1 MTSTMTFSSFTLDDK
16 AREFLSE
23 DLAERLHE
31 QPLDSDRH
39 ESILA
44 SVGSH
49 ALHQFLDDDV
59 LTHLAE
65 FVPNRERVLLLRNL
79 PVQPLPPTPVE
90 GYADEPAL
98 AMTNALHLGLIRL
111 CGLTPYSVPYE
122 NDGRLMR
129 NVVPNPEA
137 AASPSSWGSD
147 TDFSWHTDNPH
158 LPFGYGGIDP
168 RAFIPRY
175 LSFFAMRNDEAVP
188 TDVVSLDTAIDLM
201 DRRALEVLGQ
211 PGFTVGA
218 PASNDRFQAEQLE
231 PYPLV
236 EISGAD
242 RRVRYDPGTVTASS
256 PRHDAALAQW
266 RQVLDGIAGEELV
279 LGPGD
284 FLIFD
289 NYRILHRRRAFEP
302 GPVTQARWL
311 RRCYAS

>member
-1 MTSTMTFSSFTLDDK
+1 MTSTTMFSSYTVDDTT
-16 AREFLSE
+16 RDFLSE
-23 DLAERLHE
+23 ELTERLRG

-44 SVGSH
+44 GVGSH

-59 LTHLAE
+59 LTHLAQ
-65 FVPNRERVLLLRNL
+65 FVINRERVLLLRNL
-79 PVQPLPPTPVE
+79 PVQRLPSTPVK

-98 AMTNALHLGLIRL
+98 AMTNAMHLGLVRL
-111 CGLTPYSVPYE
+111 CGLIPYSVPYE

-129 NVVPNPEA
+129 NVVPNPQA
-137 AASPSSWGSD
+137 AASTSSWGSD

-158 LPFGYGGIDP
+158 LPFGFGGADP

-175 LSFFAMRNDEAVP
+175 LSFFAMRNNEAVP
-188 TDVVSLDTAIDLM
+188 TDVVSIDAAIDLM
-201 DRRALEVLGQ
+201 SHDALQMLGQ
-211 PGFTVGA
+211 PGYTVGA
-218 PASNDRFQAEQLE
+218 PASNDSFQADQLM
-231 PYPLV
+231 PRALV

-242 RRVRYDPGTVTASS
+242 RRVRYDPGTVTTSDPS
-256 PRHDAALAQW
+256 CEAALTQW

-302 GPVTQARWL
+302 GPVNQARWL

>member
-1 MTSTMTFSSFTLDDK
+1 MTSTMMFSSFTVDDK
-16 AREFLSE
+16 TRESLSE
-23 DLAERLHE
+23 DLAERLHG

-44 SVGSH
+44 GVGSH
-49 ALHQFLDDDV
+49 ALHQVLDDHI
-59 LTHLAE
+59 LAHLAQ
-65 FVPNRERVLLLRNL
+65 FVSTRERVLLLRNL
-79 PVQPLPPTPVE
+79 PVQQLPPTPVE

-98 AMTNALHLGLIRL
+98 AMTNAMHLGLIRL

-129 NVVPNPEA
+129 NVVPNPQA
-137 AASPSSWGSD
+137 AASTSSWGSD
-147 TDFSWHTDNPH
+147 ADFSWHTDNPH
-158 LPFGYGGIDP
+158 LPFGFSGADP

-175 LSFFAMRNDEAVP
+175 LSFFAMRNEEAVP
-188 TDVVSLDTAIDLM
+188 TDVVSIDAAIDLM
-201 DRRALEVLGQ
+201 DPSALRVLGE

-218 PASNDRFQAEQLE
+218 PASNDRLQTE
-231 PYPLV
+231 PLAPHPLV

-242 RRVRYDPGTVTASS
+242 RRVRYDPGTVTASN
-256 PRHDAALAQW
+256 PRCEAALAQW
-266 RQVLDGIAGEELV
+266 RQALDSITGEELV